1 MAKIKNV
8 SGEDRLVPGLGGRL
22 VLAGAVVEV
31 PDEDAFS
38 YTCQEANWSPAD
50 KAAQKAHDAA
60 APSPEPA
67 AAPEPTKE
75 G

>member
-31 PDEDAFS
+31 PDEDALA
-38 YTCQEANWSPAD
+38 YTCQETNWAPAD
-50 KAAQKAHDAA
+50 KAAHKAHDAA
-60 APSPEPA
+60 APTPE
-67 AAPEPTKE
+67 KE